1 MRRRWIVPTVL
12 LATAVALAPVA
23 GAPAK
28 SKKRMKVGCALQLT
42 ALGPPQGTPPVG
54 NSFGFVQCDGPFGD
68 GVHYGS
74 AIATPSATNPA
85 NGTIAVTF
93 KNYYDR
99 GTLSGKI
106 AGTFTATSDT
116 EIVYAG
122 TVTFTGGTGKFKR
135 VRGSGTIRC
144 TTSDRGV
151 HKACKVT
158 SKLTAT

>member
-1 MRRRWIVPTVL
+1 MRRRWIVPTALV
-12 LATAVALAPVA
+12 ATAVALGPVA

-28 SKKRMKVGCALQLT
+28 PKKQIKVGCALQLT
-42 ALGPPQGTPPVG
+42 ALGPPQGTPPVI
-54 NSFGFVQCDGPFGD
+54 NSFGFVQCDRPLGD

-74 AIATPSATNPA
+74 AIATPTATNA
-85 NGTIAVTF
+85 ATGTIAVTF

-116 EIVYAG
+116 DITYAG
-122 TVTFTGGTGKFKR
+122 TVTITGGTGKFKH

-151 HKACKVT
+151 HRACTVT
-158 SKLTAT
+158 SKLTGT

>member
-12 LATAVALAPVA
+12 TATAVALVPVA

-28 SKKRMKVGCALQLT
+28 PNKQVKVGCALQLT
-42 ALGPPQGTPPVG
+42 ALGLPQGTPPVT
-54 NSFGFVQCDGPFGD
+54 NSFGFVQCDGLLGN

-74 AIATPSATNPA
+74 AIAMPTARIPA
-85 NGTIAVTF
+85 HRTIAVTF

-99 GTLSGKI
+99 GTVSGKI

-116 EIVYAG
+116 DITYAG
-122 TVTFTGGTGKFKR
+122 TVTFTGGTGKFR
-135 VRGSGTIRC
+135 HVRGSGTIRC

-151 HKACKVT
+151 HKACTVT
-158 SKLTAT
+158 SKLTGT